1 MTAKILL
8 ALIRAYQLMLSPVFG
23 GWCRFEPSCSVYA
36 FKAIEM
42 HGAAR
47 GSWLAAKRLARCH
60 PFGRYGFD
68 PVPQLWGAGS
78 GERGVGGE
86 ERGAGGGERG
96 VSRSE
101 PSI

>member
-8 ALIRAYQLMLSPVFG
+8 ALIRAYQFMLSPLFG

-36 FKAIEM
+36 FRAIDM

-60 PFGRYGFD
+60 PFGSHGFD
-68 PVPQLWGAGS
+68 PVPQSWGTAGA
-78 GERGVGGE
+78 RGGE
-86 ERGAGGGERG
+86 QGAAGEERG
-96 VSRSE
+96 VSRFE